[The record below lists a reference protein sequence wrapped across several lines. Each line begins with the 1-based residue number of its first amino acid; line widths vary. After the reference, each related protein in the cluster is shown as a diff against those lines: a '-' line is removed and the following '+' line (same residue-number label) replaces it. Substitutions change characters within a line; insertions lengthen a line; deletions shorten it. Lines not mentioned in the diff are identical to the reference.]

1 MKRQVRTLVY
11 GAVLLATLAS
21 LSACAPMIVGGAVM
35 TGVMATDRRTTGTQ
49 VEDESIELKVASAV
63 RKEMGERIHLN
74 ATSFNR
80 QVLLTGE
87 VRTAADKERAEKLAS
102 SQENVTAVVND
113 LAVMPISSLTQRSK
127 DVVLTGRIKAAFV
140 DAKDLQVNA
149 FKVVTERG
157 TVYLMG
163 RVTPREAKRAT
174 DMSVA
179 RLASRGVTRPIRYT
193 VPRSVTTLKAL
204 TCKSLASTKAALILP
219 VRTTSLE
226 RWVSEL
232 MGITAKSLTTAVTF
246 SWLEASFSARS
257 LSAAV
262 RTSPVS
268 KTCRLKLVA
277 FRWMRSPIS
286 LRTALATLSSML
298 SSSTWVPVVRR
309 SVAITPVITAP
320 PTIIG
325 AQALR
330 LANVASNTAP

>member
-87 VRTAADKERAEKLAS
+87 VRNAADKERAEKLAS

-174 DMSVA
+174 DIVRGMS
-179 RLASRGVTRPIRYT
+179 G
-193 VPRSVTTLKAL
+193 
-204 TCKSLASTKAALILP
+204 
-219 VRTTSLE
+219 
-226 RWVSEL
+226 
-232 MGITAKSLTTAVTF
+232 
-246 SWLEASFSARS
+246 
-257 LSAAV
+257 
-262 RTSPVS
+262 VS
-268 KTCRLKLVA
+268 K
-277 FRWMRSPIS
+277 
-286 LRTALATLSSML
+286 
-298 SSSTWVPVVRR
+298 VVR
-309 SVAITPVITAP
+309 VFEEIPE
-320 PTIIG
+320 
-325 AQALR
+325 QELQR
-330 LANVASNTAP
+330 LSQPSK